1 MRNLSEIM
9 HKIGIHKWADWK
21 YVNPKTCE
29 QERSCE
35 YGDKTQRQIVHLFP
49 GSYANLSINCDGHC
63 SRCHISPNMNETS
76 KEYHCTRCGERLA

>member
-1 MRNLSEIM
+1 MNLTETL
-9 HKIGIHKWADWK
+9 HKIGIHKWTDWK

-35 YGDKTQRQIVHLFP
+35 YGDKTQRQIVHTFP
-49 GSYANLSINCDGHC
+49 GSYANLSNNCNGHC
-63 SRCHISPNMNETS
+63 SHCAPPQGTNQER